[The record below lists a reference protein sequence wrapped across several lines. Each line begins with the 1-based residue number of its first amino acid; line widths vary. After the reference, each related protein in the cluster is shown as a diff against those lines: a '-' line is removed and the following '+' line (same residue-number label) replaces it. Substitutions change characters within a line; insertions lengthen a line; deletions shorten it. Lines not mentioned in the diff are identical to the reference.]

1 MHNYEKKL
9 DFSRL
14 FHTFSNLL
22 PSVFWILLIFGFED
36 VLTGLATLVCAV
48 IHECGHLIAFIHSGQ
63 SNPRIRSVLSG
74 MRIKSC
80 AQLSYRQQIWIY
92 LSGAALNI
100 FTIPILLLPALYSNP
115 FTKELITMNIAT
127 AVSNLLPIEGYDG
140 YGALYTFFEM
150 KEAGQKLYIALS
162 FLSTSLIFLFS
173 VFSLYL
179 IDRKGGGYWIFAV
192 FFISMIKCFNKSL
205 SK

>member
-22 PSVFWILLIFGFED
+22 PSIFWALLIFGFED
-36 VLTGLATLVCAV
+36 TLTAFATIACII
-48 IHECGHLIAFIHSGQ
+48 IHECGHLIAIIHSGQ
-63 SNPRIRSVLSG
+63 SKLKIRSVLSG

-80 AQLSYRQQIWIY
+80 TNLSYGQKLLVY
-92 LSGAALNI
+92 LSGSAMNI
-100 FTIPILLLPALYSNP
+100 LCIPILLLPALRNNYFS
-115 FTKELITMNIAT
+115 KEMITMSIAT
-127 AVSNLLPIEGYDG
+127 ALSNLLPIEGYDG
-140 YGALYTFFEM
+140 YGAIYTLFEM
-150 KEAGQKLYIALS
+150 KQAGQKAYFALS
-162 FLSTSLIFLFS
+162 SFSTCLIFLFS
-173 VFSLYL
+173 VLSLYL

-192 FFISMIKCFNKSL
+192 FFISMIKCFDKSL